1 MSRVY
6 LSLGSNIGD
15 RKQNISIASGN
26 INDTIGRII
35 SRSSF
40 YETEPWGFNDENFF
54 LNQSIIIKTTLT
66 PETILKELMTI
77 EEMMGRTRKEKRYAS
92 RIIDLDIL
100 FYDDMIIETPQLIIP
115 HPLLHKRRF
124 VLKPLAE
131 IAPEMIH
138 PVFKK
143 TIHHLLAE
151 CDDKMKVELFK

>member
-1 MSRVY
+1 M
-6 LSLGSNIGD
+6 GSNIGD

>member
-1 MSRVY
+1 MNRVC

-15 RKQNISIASGN
+15 RKHSISIASGN
-26 INDTIGRII
+26 INNTIGKII
-35 SRSSF
+35 SSSSF

-54 LNQSIIIKTTLT
+54 LNQCIIIETTLT
-66 PETILKELMTI
+66 PENVLQELLAI
-77 EEMMGRTRKEKRYAS
+77 EEKMGRTRVGKLYAS

-100 FYDDMIIETPQLIIP
+100 FYDDMILETPQLVIP

-124 VLKPLAE
+124 VLMPLAE

-143 TIHHLLAE
+143 TIHQLLEE
-151 CDDKMKVELFK
+151 CDDKMKVELYK